1 MTDQTKPERAPSRS
15 RTILTNRRLLWLV
28 GVAIFLALLVLFIA
42 DNFVLVEM
50 RLFTLRIRA
59 RLAWLL
65 IVPFLLGIALG
76 LAAGEIRHRRRRPHH
91 GSVGSRES

>member
-1 MTDQTKPERAPSRS
+1 MTDPTQKKPAPSPAKHV
-15 RTILTNRRLLWLV
+15 LTNRRLLWLV

-59 RLAWLL
+59 RLAWML

-76 LAAGEIRHRRRRPHH
+76 FAAGEIRQRRRRA
-91 GSVGSRES
+91 GSR

>member
-1 MTDQTKPERAPSRS
+1 MTDPTKPERAASPAKP
-15 RTILTNRRLLWLV
+15 ILTTRRLLWLV
-28 GVAIFLALLVLFIA
+28 GVAVFLALLVLFIA

-76 LAAGEIRHRRRRPHH
+76 FAAGEIRQRHRRTA
-91 GSVGSRES
+91 SR